1 MRRAAVTGGNSPSR
15 RRNLSRARVATMI
28 ALFVLALVFAS
39 WAPRVPQ
46 IKTDLRLGDGRLG
59 LALLGAPVGAVL
71 TLWLVGIAV
80 ARFGSV
86 RVVRAAL
93 PSYCAVGSLF
103 PLVGGQWSLFAL
115 LFLWGAT
122 SSGLDIAANAQ
133 AIGIERGYGRPIM
146 ATAHAAWTAG
156 ALSGAGIG
164 TAAAALAV
172 PVGAQFATLGAAGLA
187 VALPATWWMLP
198 DLAGP
203 VAEPSGERS
212 GARPAADQSVP
223 ARVAAGAAA
232 AGAAAA
238 TERSRV
244 RRGRRWSGRFAALC
258 AVSFGSFLCEG
269 VAADWSAV
277 YLAEVTG
284 AAAGVAGAGFVAF
297 TVCMFAVRL
306 VGDRAMARYGPPR
319 TVRAFT
325 AVAGVGFTGALAVG
339 ALPFGSAAGVIGFG
353 ALGIGTACVA
363 PAVFSTAGRLGES
376 AGTSIAVVST
386 VGYAGWLTG
395 PPVVG
400 GLAELVGLH
409 RALTVVLLLLATI
422 IVFAPA
428 LRAPRADSATDGRV
442 SAPPATDIAPPATDI
457 GGPATP

>member
-1 MRRAAVTGGNSPSR
+1 
-15 RRNLSRARVATMI
+15 MI

-71 TLWLVGIAV
+71 TLWLVGLAV
-80 ARFGSV
+80 SRFGSV

-93 PSYCAVGSLF
+93 PSYCAVGALF
-103 PLVGGQWSLFAL
+103 PLVAGQWSLFAL

-133 AIGIERGYGRPIM
+133 AIGVERGYGRPIM

-164 TAAAALAV
+164 TVAAALAV
-172 PVGAQFATLGAAGLA
+172 PVGAQFAVLGGIGLA

-198 DLAGP
+198 DPAGP
-203 VAEPSGERS
+203 MAEASGERS
-212 GARPAADQSVP
+212 GAQPAAGWSAP
-223 ARVAAGAAA
+223 AAVA
-232 AGAAAA
+232 
-238 TERSRV
+238 ERSRA
-244 RRGRRWSGRFAALC
+244 RGRRRWSARFAALC

-306 VGDRAMARYGPPR
+306 VGDRAMAQYGPPR
-319 TVRAFT
+319 TVRGCT
-325 AVAGVGFTGALAVG
+325 AVAGVGFAGALAVG
-339 ALPFGSAAGVIGFG
+339 TLSFGSAAGVIGFG
-353 ALGIGTACVA
+353 ALGVGTACVA

-386 VGYAGWLTG
+386 VGYTGWLAG

-422 IVFAPA
+422 AAFAPA
-428 LRAPRADSATDGRV
+428 LRSPRADPAADERV
-442 SAPPATDIAPPATDI
+442 SGPPATDT
-457 GGPATP
+457 GGPATDVGRPGTDVGRPGTP

>member
-1 MRRAAVTGGNSPSR
+1 MGRAAVTGGDGPQR
-15 RRNLSRARVATMI
+15 RRHLARARAATMI

-80 ARFGSV
+80 TRFGSV

-93 PSYCAVGSLF
+93 PCYCAVGSLF
-103 PLVGGQWSLFAL
+103 PFVDGQWSLFAL
-115 LFLWGAT
+115 LALWGAT

-133 AIGIERGYGRPIM
+133 AVGVEHGYGRPIM

-156 ALSGAGIG
+156 ALVGAGIG

-172 PVGAQFATLGAAGLA
+172 PVSAQFAALGAIGL
-187 VALPATWWMLP
+187 VIALPATWWMLP
-198 DLAGP
+198 DPAGSMVEP
-203 VAEPSGERS
+203 SGWQPRAEPSGGWSGAELVAERS
-212 GARPAADQSVP
+212 V
-223 ARVAAGAAA
+223 AAA
-232 AGAAAA
+232 AEPAR
-238 TERSRV
+238 ER
-244 RRGRRWSGRFAALC
+244 RRRRLPRPFVALC
-258 AVSFGSFLCEG
+258 AVAFGSFLCEG

-277 YLAEVTG
+277 YLSEVTG

-306 VGDRAMARYGPPR
+306 VGDRVMARYGPAR
-319 TVRAFT
+319 TVRGFT
-325 AVAGVGFTGALAVG
+325 AVAGVGFAGALAVG

-353 ALGIGTACVA
+353 ALGVGTACVV
-363 PAVFSTAGRLGES
+363 PAVFSTAGRLGGS

-386 VGYAGWLTG
+386 VGYAGWLAG

-409 RALTVVLLLLATI
+409 RALTVVLLLLTTI
-422 IVFAPA
+422 AAFAPA
-428 LRAPRADSATDGRV
+428 LRAPSADPAADVQAPIRA
-442 SAPPATDIAPPATDI
+442 
-457 GGPATP
+457 GG